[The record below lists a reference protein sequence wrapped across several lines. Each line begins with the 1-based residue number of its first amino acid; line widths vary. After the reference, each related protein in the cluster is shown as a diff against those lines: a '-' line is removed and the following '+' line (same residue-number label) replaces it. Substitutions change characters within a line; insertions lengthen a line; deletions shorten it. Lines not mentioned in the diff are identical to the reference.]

1 MEYKA
6 HTSQVNLR
14 QGDLMKTTLLAA
26 LMLMSVNAFADFS
39 ATIIGS
45 GDTAQDKA
53 FNKNNQ
59 ERLHQGTNEIVL
71 TFDDGP
77 VAAVTPKV
85 LDVLKEY
92 GIKATFFVIAKNAQ
106 EHPAIMKR
114 IVAEGHIVANHSL
127 DHQALKDLSFFSWK
141 KTVKKEVL
149 EAHTILAPYMTNGK
163 HYYFRAPEGAWDT
176 KFAKLL
182 NSDSIGGQYV
192 GPILWDIGGE
202 VELKDGQYVQAA
214 DWACWS
220 KKITV
225 DECMSGYLYEAK
237 QKKGGVVLM
246 HDLRPQSVEMLIKL
260 IPELLNA
267 GFNFKNMDDVNW
279 EGRY

>member
-1 MEYKA
+1 
-6 HTSQVNLR
+6 
-14 QGDLMKTTLLAA
+14 MKTIILAA
-26 LMLMSVNAFADFS
+26 AMLTSFNSFADFS
-39 ATIIGS
+39 GKIIGAE
-45 GDTAQDKA
+45 DNTQDKA

-77 VAAVTPKV
+77 TANVTPKV
-85 LDVLKEY
+85 LDVLRDY
-92 GIKATFFVIAKNAQ
+92 GIKATFFVVANNAKD
-106 EHPAIMKR
+106 HPAIMKR

-127 DHQALKDLSFFSWK
+127 DHHALKDLSFFSWK
-141 KTVKKEVL
+141 KIVKKEVL
-149 EAHTILAPYMTNGK
+149 DAHEILAPYMNNGK
-163 HYYFRAPEGAWDT
+163 HFYFRAPEGAWDD
-176 KFAKLL
+176 KYAKLL
-182 NSDSIGGQYV
+182 NEDAVGAQYV

-202 VELKDGQYVQAA
+202 VEFKNGQYVQAA

-220 KKITV
+220 KKMTI

-237 QKKGGVVLM
+237 QRKGGVVLM

-260 IPELLNA
+260 IPALQNE
-267 GFNFKNMDDVNW
+267 GFTFKTLDDVKW

>member
-1 MEYKA
+1 
-6 HTSQVNLR
+6 
-14 QGDLMKTTLLAA
+14 MKTTLLAA
-26 LMLMSVNAFADFS
+26 LMLMSVNSYADFS
-39 ATIIGS
+39 GKIIGVE
-45 GDTAQDKA
+45 DNTAQDKA
-53 FNKNNQ
+53 FNKYNQ
-59 ERLHQGTNEIVL
+59 ERLHTGTNEIVL

-77 VAAVTPKV
+77 TPNVTPKV
-85 LDVLKEY
+85 LDVLKEHN
-92 GIKATFFVIAKNAQ
+92 IKATFFVVANNAKDY
-106 EHPAIMKR
+106 PAIMKR

-149 EAHTILAPYMTNGK
+149 DAHEILAPYMRNGK
-163 HYYFRAPEGAWDT
+163 HFYFRAPEGAWDD
-176 KFAKLL
+176 KYAKLL
-182 NSDSIGGQYV
+182 NENSVGAQYV

-202 VELKDGQYVQAA
+202 VELKNGQYVQAA

-220 KKITV
+220 KKMTI
-225 DECMSGYLYEAK
+225 DECASGYIYEAK

-260 IPELLNA
+260 IPSLQNE
-267 GFNFKNMDDVNW
+267 GFTFKNLDDVKW